1 VIARGLRTLA
11 LVLVGL
17 CAFTAIGSLL
27 IGISAG
33 LPAQRALSG
42 GFMLVGALLFSAG
55 AIAGLRDPGRQRQRD
70 HALRRARSGAAPAT
84 WTDAFHLSV
93 VLVGLGMCLV
103 LLGVLLNP
111 RTSL

>member
-1 VIARGLRTLA
+1 MIARGLRSLA

-17 CAFTAIGSLL
+17 CAFTAVGSLL
-27 IGISAG
+27 IGTAAG

-42 GFMLVGALLFSAG
+42 GFMLVGSLLFTAG
-55 AIAGLRDPGRQRQRD
+55 AVAGLRDPGRS
-70 HALRRARSGAAPAT
+70 HERREAKGATSAPAT
-84 WTDAFHLSV
+84 WTEAFHLSA

-103 LLGVLLNP
+103 VLGVVLNP